1 MGLSVKPLSLL
12 AALMLAAASPGC
24 APSASAGHTAAS
36 DGVKFDYAMTP
47 VADPKSAHGSH
58 VVLDLSD
65 AGTGAKIPGATVAV
79 NVFGP
84 GFDGGTSVNLVEGT
98 VGSYSG
104 DITLPKAAAYN
115 LTFQANRKAPAP
127 SAQAV
132 FSVTR
137 PGP

>member
-1 MGLSVKPLSLL
+1 M
-12 AALMLAAASPGC
+12 
-24 APSASAGHTAAS
+24 
-36 DGVKFDYAMTP
+36 
-47 VADPKSAHGSH
+47 
-58 VVLDLSD
+58 
-65 AGTGAKIPGATVAV
+65 